1 MAKLGAISF
10 VLHWHLPYCR
20 LAGGWPHGEVW
31 IHEAAAETYI
41 PLLNALFDLHAQGT
55 PVRLTLSLTPVLCE
69 QLADPGVQAR
79 LSAYLDDK
87 LARAEGDMARF
98 TAEGAFQRARLAGWY
113 IDWYT
118 TIKDSFERRYS
129 RDILGALRR
138 LQALGVVEIITSA
151 ATHAYLPL
159 LATDENVRAQ
169 LRVATASHRRHFKH
183 APHGLWLPACAYRPE
198 LETHLAKN
206 QEALSFFFADA
217 HSLTQGNVLGR
228 AAGGMLGHD
237 GRPKRNPYIPFVDT
251 PCIDPAPRAGSTFTP
266 YFVGRVGESSH
277 SGVVTLARNELAISH
292 VWNGDGGYPGDKDYR
307 DFYERDPVS
316 GLHYWRVTQAIGA
329 AGRKEEWNP
338 QQAIRRAG
346 EHARHFVQ
354 AATDFVQAHAA
365 QSKRFGIVCAA
376 FDAELFGHWWFEGM
390 DWLRETLQL
399 LATSDALEL
408 TTAGDYIDQH
418 PPEEVLMLPAASG
431 QQGELDRTWNN
442 VHTQELWQAIHQTE
456 RRMVELARIYQGCAT
471 LQMEPLLAQLAREN
485 LLLQSSDWPALITS
499 GQARDYALQRFG
511 EHLGRFN
518 LLADALARGRLDVAL
533 PAELYEQDKVF
544 PDLDWRWWA

>member
-20 LAGGWPHGEVW
+20 LAGDWPQGEVW

-41 PLLNALFDLHAQGT
+41 PLLNALFDLRAQSI

-98 TAEGAFQRARLAGWY
+98 TAEGAPQRARLAGWY

-118 TIKDSFERRYS
+118 TLKDSFERRYQ

-138 LQALGVVEIITSA
+138 LQALGVLEIITSA

-159 LATDENVRAQ
+159 LATEENVCAQ
-169 LRVATASHRRHFKH
+169 LRVATTSHRRHFKH
-183 APHGLWLPACAYRPE
+183 APRGIWLPACAYRPE
-198 LETHLAKN
+198 LETRLAKN
-206 QEALSFFFADA
+206 PDALSFFFADTR
-217 HSLTQGNVLGR
+217 SLTQGHVLGR
-228 AAGGMLGHD
+228 AAGGMLSHD
-237 GRPKRNPYIPFVDT
+237 GRLKHHPFIPVVDL
-251 PCIDPAPRAGSTFTP
+251 APRAGSTFTP

-277 SGVVTLARNELAISH
+277 SGVVALAPNELAISQVRH
-292 VWNGDGGYPGDKDYR
+292 GGWGYLSDKDYR

-316 GLHYWRVTQAIGA
+316 GLHYWRITQAGGA

-354 AATDFVQAHAA
+354 VVTNLAQTHAA

-376 FDAELFGHWWFEGM
+376 FDAELLGHWWFEGM

-399 LATSDALEL
+399 LASSEVLKL

-418 PPEEVLMLPAASG
+418 PPEEVLMLSAASG
-431 QQGELDRTWNN
+431 QPGEMDTTWNN
-442 VHTQELWQAIHQTE
+442 IHTHGLWQAIHQTE
-456 RRMVELARIYQGCAT
+456 RRMVELARVYQECAT

-485 LLLQSSDWPALITS
+485 LLLQSSDWTS
-499 GQARDYALQRFG
+499 LMTTGQARDYALQRFG
-511 EHLGRFN
+511 QHLGRFN